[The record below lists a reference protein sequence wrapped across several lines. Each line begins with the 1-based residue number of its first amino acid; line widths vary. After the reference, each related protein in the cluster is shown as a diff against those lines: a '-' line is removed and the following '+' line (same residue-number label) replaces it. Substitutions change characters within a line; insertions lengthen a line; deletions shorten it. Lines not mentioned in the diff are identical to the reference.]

1 MITQQ
6 RLKQLL
12 SYDPVTGAFAWRS
25 QRRGTV
31 SMSSPNGCP
40 VGCRHPDGRL
50 VVTIDGRTHTGSRL
64 AWLYVHG
71 KLPDGN
77 LRHKDGN
84 PRNTAIDN
92 LEVTKRGRPASPHGA
107 MPTRSTRRQ
116 PNGTAA
122 SPYICSADGAFR
134 VRGITFDKPRG
145 KWVAR
150 PTIDG
155 KRKLLGY
162 FDTELDAQ
170 NAVIKAFARP

>member
-12 SYDPVTGAFAWRS
+12 SYNPVTGTFAWRS

-31 SMSSPNGCP
+31 SMASPNGCP

-50 VVTIDGRTHTGSRL
+50 VITLDSRTYTASRL

-71 KLPDGN
+71 QMPKGN
-77 LRHKDGN
+77 LRFKDGN

-92 LEVTKRGRPASPHGA
+92 LEAAAGPRSPSQPRPA
-107 MPTRSTRRQ
+107 RRQ
-116 PNGTAA
+116 PNGSTA
-122 SPYICSADGAFR
+122 SPYIYDVDGIAR
-134 VRGITFDKPRG
+134 VRGITYDKARG

-162 FDTELDAQ
+162 FYTELDAQ
-170 NAVIKAFARP
+170 DAVLKAFARP